1 MSVPQ
6 GTALENPVYNAGIVS
21 IEVRQLRWLANVCKM
36 RGERKDFDNWNNM
49 TQENQDLLDFTHL
62 DRVFPILMLNM
73 AVQEWQ
79 ARP

>member
-21 IEVRQLRWLANVCKM
+21 IEVRQLRWLANVCKT
-36 RGERKDFDNWNNM
+36 RGEKKDFDNWNNM
-49 TQENQDLLDFTHL
+49 TWENQDLLDFTHL
-62 DRVFPILMLNM
+62 DHVFPILMLNM

>member
-1 MSVPQ
+1 M
-6 GTALENPVYNAGIVS
+6 NAGIVS
-21 IEVRQLRWLANVCKM
+21 IEARQLRWLANVCKM
-36 RGERKDFDNWNNM
+36 RGKRKDFDNWNNM
-49 TQENQDLLDFTHL
+49 MRENQDLLDFTHL